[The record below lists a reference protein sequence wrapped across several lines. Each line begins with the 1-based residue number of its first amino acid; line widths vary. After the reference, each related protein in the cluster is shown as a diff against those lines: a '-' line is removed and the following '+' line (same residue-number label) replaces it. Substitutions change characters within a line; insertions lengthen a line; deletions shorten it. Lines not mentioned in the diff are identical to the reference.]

1 MAWQKNKILLVSV
14 TTDSNGRK
22 VVYRYLTNKSKGGGK
37 AKGNLAPL
45 KLKKYNPKTN
55 SHTVFIETKYK

>member
-14 TTDSNGRK
+14 TADSNGRK
-22 VVYRYLTNKSKGGGK
+22 VVYRYLANKSKGGGK
-37 AKGNLAPL
+37 AKGNSAPL

-55 SHTVFIETKYK
+55 SHTVFVETKYK

>member
-45 KLKKYNPKTN
+45 KLKNTIRKLIPTLCL
-55 SHTVFIETKYK
+55 